1 MPALNRALQFT
12 NTRNKAMKNILL
24 STAVATLLAACGGSG
39 ASDKITAD
47 DANIDLSKEKKGSV
61 VIRTPN
67 GKLHG
72 YNQNASFYGLWVDDF
87 NAKRE
92 LRYRGDKT
100 ENVPQSGKAVYEGKA
115 VRWDTV
121 TDGVYTKGT
130 SIVNVDFGER
140 TVRGELKFDGARR
153 NITLNEGP
161 LRGAEYRGTAS
172 VVGNDKGRYEGALYG
187 ENAKETAG
195 QVVFADESSLN
206 TAFGGERQ

>member
-1 MPALNRALQFT
+1 
-12 NTRNKAMKNILL
+12 MKNILIA
-24 STAVATLLAACGGSG
+24 SSVAVLLAACGGRDG
-39 ASDKITAD
+39 ADTTITPD
-47 DANIDLSKEKKGSV
+47 DANIDLSRYTQGSSKP
-61 VIRTPN
+61 ITIATPN
-67 GKLHG
+67 GKLYG
-72 YNQNASFYGLWVDDF
+72 YNQFASFYGLWEHNDGRV
-87 NAKRE
+87 KE

-187 ENAKETAG
+187 ENAQETAG
-195 QVVFADESSLN
+195 QVVFPNDSSLN
-206 TAFGGERQ
+206 TSFGGTRD

>member
-1 MPALNRALQFT
+1 
-12 NTRNKAMKNILL
+12 MKNILL
-24 STAVATLLAACGGSG
+24 STAVVSLLAACGGSG
-39 ASDKITAD
+39 ASDTITPD
-47 DANIDLSKEKKGSV
+47 DAHIDLSKEKKGSV

-72 YNQNASFYGLWVDDF
+72 YNQYASFYGVWVDDF
-87 NAKRE
+87 SAKRE

-100 ENVPQSGKAVYEGKA
+100 ENVPQSGKAVYKGNA
-115 VRWDTV
+115 VRWDTIK
-121 TDGVYTKGT
+121 DGVYSDGESTL
-130 SIVNVDFGER
+130 NVDFADR
-140 TVRGELKFDGARR
+140 TVNGNIRLPGARR

-195 QVVFADESSLN
+195 QVVFPNESSLN
-206 TAFGGERQ
+206 TAFGGTRD